1 MMLHFS
7 STGRGGR
14 GEAVTMGSI
23 IREGLKEGTIRPKIS
38 EWTRAGGTVH
48 GGHMRTEAAWTTGCD
63 L

>member
-7 STGRGGR
+7 STGGGGG
-14 GEAVTMGSI
+14 GEPVTMGCI

-48 GGHMRTEAAWTTGCD
+48 GRSHGN
-63 L
+63 